1 MTSVKNSIFAI
12 SVVAHFSVSASA
24 AINTPP
30 GLQAGEKFH
39 LVFVTSGSTQAFTS
53 NPPIS
58 GYDTFVF
65 NEAALNGLTTYDASF
80 VDWYALGSFSQF
92 AGPDVSAISRF
103 NPSFPVYRLD
113 GVKIANDGADL
124 WDGTIQNLLNVAPD
138 LSTVNAI
145 VWTGSE
151 VNGSPAINNATL
163 NNGLNNPRAGAN
175 LSTSSLWISGTDF
188 PYSTESHLYAFSSEL
203 TVIPEP
209 GTTVLAMIALTAAV
223 GFRRR
228 LRNERVHCEPAQG

>member
-1 MTSVKNSIFAI
+1 MTSVKNSILAI
-12 SVVAHFSVSASA
+12 SVVAHFSISASA
-24 AINTPP
+24 AINTPA
-30 GLQAGEKFH
+30 GLQPGDKFY

-58 GYDTFVF
+58 GYDGFVF
-65 NEAALNGLTTYDASF
+65 NEAALNGLTTYNASF

-103 NPSFPVYRLD
+103 NPAFPVYRLD
-113 GVKIANDGADL
+113 GAKIANDGTDL

-151 VNGSPAINNATL
+151 VNGSPAGNNATL
-163 NNGLNNPRAGAN
+163 NNGQNNPRAGAN
-175 LSTSSLWISGTDF
+175 LSTTSLWISGTDF
-188 PYSTESHLYAFSSEL
+188 PYSTELHLYAFSSEL
-203 TVIPEP
+203 TAIPEP
-209 GTTVLAMIALTAAV
+209 GTTALATIAITAAIKLQ
-223 GFRRR
+223 RRR
-228 LRNERVHCEPAQG
+228 RNATA

>member
-1 MTSVKNSIFAI
+1 MKSTQICVL
-12 SVVAHFSVSASA
+12 VAVGLTLLANSASA

-30 GLQAGEKFH
+30 GLQLGDKFH

-58 GYDTFVF
+58 GYDFFVY
-65 NEAALNGLTTYDASF
+65 NEAALNGLTTYYDSF

-124 WDGTIQNLLNVAPD
+124 WDSTIQNPLNVAPD
-138 LSTVNAI
+138 LSTVNSI

-151 VNGSPAINNATL
+151 ANGSPAINNATL
-163 NNGLNNPRAGAN
+163 NNGANNPRAG
-175 LSTSSLWISGTDF
+175 TSFVTFSNWIAAVDF
-188 PYSTESHLYAFSSEL
+188 PFSTELHLYAFSSEL

-209 GTTVLAMIALTAAV
+209 GTLVLISAAMGGFLAM
-223 GFRRR
+223 RRR
-228 LRNERVHCEPAQG
+228 RR

>member
-1 MTSVKNSIFAI
+1 MNSIKNSMFV
-12 SVVAHFSVSASA
+12 SVVALFTVSASA

-30 GLQAGEKFH
+30 GLQPGDKFH

-65 NEAALNGLTTYDASF
+65 NEAALNGLTSYNSSF
-80 VDWYALGSFSQF
+80 VDWYALASFSQF

-103 NPSFPVYRLD
+103 NPLVPVYLLD
-113 GVKIANDGADL
+113 GVKIANDGTDL

-163 NNGLNNPRAGAN
+163 NNGSNNPRAGAN

-188 PYSTESHLYAFSSEL
+188 PYSTELHLYAFSSEL
-203 TVIPEP
+203 TAIPEP
-209 GTTVLAMIALTAAV
+209 STTVLAMVPLVAAV
-223 GFRRR
+223 GIRQRRR
-228 LRNERVHCEPAQG
+228 NEIDR